1 MRVQFDLQDMKL
13 FIGYWRR
20 MQETE
25 DKYWQQVASEEA
37 QFASDSSG
45 GSVEEEADDAT
56 DLAEEI
62 EEQEEEW
69 RRVKESYERL

>member
-1 MRVQFDLQDMKL
+1 MTELRERMRAEFDKQDMKL
-13 FIGYWRR
+13 FTGCWRR

-25 DKYWQQVASEEA
+25 DKYWAQVASEEA
-37 QFASDSSG
+37 QYADDSSG

-62 EEQEEEW
+62 EEQEDE
-69 RRVKESYERL
+69 